1 MGPNASRQRSQSGT
15 TVIGTAQRGL
25 RLVVRTIAL
34 VLVFSCAVHAQSP
47 AGHDWAAERWKAQW
61 IAWPE
66 APQRDTGTFH
76 FRKAIQLSVL
86 PHEFIVHVSADNR
99 FLLFVNGTRVGEG
112 PASSDLGHW
121 KYETFDLR
129 PFLRQGSNVIA
140 ATVWNFGT
148 LAPVAQMTSRAG
160 FVLQGNSASE
170 EIANT
175 DESWDVEIEQGH
187 EPSRVDFMA
196 LMKTYYAGPPGEI
209 IDGRKYDWNW
219 NGNGNAGTSV
229 APWVSTGGVHDSGQ
243 TSHWRKAA
251 SIGPGAAR
259 PSQDTRTVWMLQPD
273 PLPPMDYAAV
283 PLGRYVVTTGFSPVS
298 APACPTCASG
308 STAGPEMRVGPHSTA
323 RLVLDAGALTT
334 AYLEITVRGGVG
346 ARIRVT
352 YAEAMVD
359 DHGEKGNRNETD
371 GRHMVGLYDE
381 FIADGG
387 DRRVFAPL
395 IWRTWRYLQIE
406 IATEDQ
412 DILLADMKAYFTAYP
427 FHETARF
434 SSDDADL
441 GKIWEVS
448 WRTARLC
455 SHETYMD
462 TPYYERLQYVGDTRI
477 QTLISYTVG
486 GDDRLARQAIDAIDN
501 SRITDGITTSR
512 YPSQLPQIIPTF
524 SLMWVGM
531 VRDFSMY
538 RDDPAFV
545 GSHLG
550 GTRTVLDWFMA
561 HQRPDGLIGKLPW
574 WPFVDWTKDFH
585 DGVPPQDPDGGSAPI
600 TLQLIEALRDAADLE
615 TRFGEPARAAMYSA
629 RANKAAEAA
638 LRLCWDEKTGLLA
651 DTPAKA
657 HFSQHANALGI
668 WLDVIPQSRQKDVM
682 EKILGTDAD
691 VVAGREPRMS
701 DASYYFRFYL
711 ARALEHAGMAD
722 EYVATLHPWRRMLQL
737 GLTTW
742 AETPEPTRSDSHAW
756 SAHPNYD
763 LLRLVAG
770 IRPGAPSFAEIVI
783 EPHLGGLKKVDAA
796 MPHPRGMIEVA
807 LVAADR
813 GGTSAKIVVPQG
825 VPARLIWRGRTYPLR
840 AGEQTLQLP

>member
-1 MGPNASRQRSQSGT
+1 MSAQNQQR
-15 TVIGTAQRGL
+15 
-25 RLVVRTIAL
+25 
-34 VLVFSCAVHAQSP
+34 
-47 AGHDWAAERWKAQW
+47 HDWSSERWHAQW

-66 APQRDTGTFH
+66 VPQRDTGIFH
-76 FRKAIQLSVL
+76 FRKTIQLSAL
-86 PHEFIVHVSADNR
+86 PGEFLVHVSADNR
-99 FLLFVNGTRVGEG
+99 FLMFVNGTRIGEG

-129 PFLRQGSNVIA
+129 PYLKEGSNVIA

-160 FVLQGNSASE
+160 FVLQGDSTAE

-175 DESWDVEIEQGH
+175 DASWDVEIEEGH
-187 EPSRVDFMA
+187 QPSRVDFMA

-219 NGNGNAGTSV
+219 NKPSDAGV
-229 APWVSTGGVHDSGQ
+229 AETPLNR
-243 TSHWRKAA
+243 WRKAA
-251 SIGPGAAR
+251 LIGPGAAR
-259 PSQDTRTVWMLQPD
+259 PSSDTRTVWMLQPD
-273 PLPPMDYAAV
+273 PLPPMEYAEI
-283 PLGRYVVTTGFSPVS
+283 PLGRLVTSSGLGSVATENPAAKSPPLAGFPV
-298 APACPTCASG
+298 APHTTASL
-308 STAGPEMRVGPHSTA
+308 
-323 RLVLDAGALTT
+323 LVDAGTLTT
-334 AYLEITVRGGVG
+334 AYPELVISSG
-346 ARIRVT
+346 ANAKIRLT
-352 YAEAMVD
+352 YAEALVD
-359 DHGEKGNRNETD
+359 EHNEKANRNDTQ
-371 GRHMVGLYDE
+371 GRHIHGVYDE

-387 DRRVFAPL
+387 AHRIFAPL
-395 IWRTWRYLQIE
+395 IWRTWRYLQI
-406 IATEDQ
+406 
-412 DILLADMKAYFTAYP
+412 DITTADESLSVDRLSAHFSAYP
-427 FHETARF
+427 FREQASF
-434 SSDDADL
+434 SSDDAEL
-441 GKIWEVS
+441 AKIWEVS

-455 SHETYMD
+455 AHETYMD

-477 QTLISYTVG
+477 QALISYTVG

-538 RDDPAFV
+538 RDDPTFV
-545 GSHLG
+545 RSHLG

-561 HQRPDGLIGKLPW
+561 RQRPDGLVGRLPW

-585 DGVPPQDPDGGSAPI
+585 DGVPPQDADGGSASI

-615 TRFGEPARAAMYSA
+615 TRFGEPARAAMYST
-629 RANKAAEAA
+629 RANKAAEAV

-651 DTPAKA
+651 DTPAKT

-668 WLDVIPQSRQKDVM
+668 WLDVIPSSRHKDVM
-682 EKILGTDAD
+682 EKILATDAD
-691 VVAGREPRMS
+691 VVAGRAPRMS

-770 IRPGAPSFAEIVI
+770 IRPAAPGFAEIVI
-783 EPHLGGLKKVDAA
+783 EPHLGGLKKVEAT
-796 MPHPRGMIEVA
+796 MPHPRGMIQVA

-813 GGTSAKIVVPQG
+813 GGTSAKIAVPQG
-825 VPARLIWRGRTYPLR
+825 VPAKLIWRGRTYPLR
-840 AGEQTLQLP
+840 PGEQTLQLP

>member
-1 MGPNASRQRSQSGT
+1 MTKLGKLDRVVVAIAATTLLGWVGPAC
-15 TVIGTAQRGL
+15 AQDAL
-25 RLVVRTIAL
+25 R
-34 VLVFSCAVHAQSP
+34 
-47 AGHDWAAERWKAQW
+47 HDWAAERWKAQW

-66 APQRDTGTFH
+66 APQRDTGVFH
-76 FRKAIQLSVL
+76 FRKTIQLSTL
-86 PHEFIVHVSADNR
+86 PNEFIVHVSADNR

-140 ATVWNFGT
+140 TTVWNFGT

-160 FVLQGNSASE
+160 FVLQGDSAIE

-196 LMKTYYAGPPGEI
+196 VMKTYYAGPPGEV

-219 NGNGNAGTSV
+219 NIGTSTAPV
-229 APWVSTGGVHDSGQ
+229 ATAVDVGGQ
-243 TSHWRKAA
+243 PNRWRKAA

-273 PLPPMDYAAV
+273 PLPAVEYVEIPPGPYVRIVGFSSGSV
-283 PLGRYVVTTGFSPVS
+283 PLG
-298 APACPTCASG
+298 
-308 STAGPEMRVGPHSTA
+308 PEGGNDGTPKISVGVAPHSTA
-323 RLVLDAGALTT
+323 SLIVDAGALTT
-334 AYLEITVRGGVG
+334 AYPELTVNGGAG
-346 ARIRVT
+346 AKIRVT
-352 YAEAMVD
+352 YAEALVD
-359 DHGEKGNRNETD
+359 DRGEKANRNQVD
-371 GRHMVGLYDE
+371 GRHILGVYDE

-387 DRRVFAPL
+387 QQRVFTPL
-395 IWRTWRYLQIE
+395 IWRTWRYMQIDF
-406 IATEDQ
+406 AAEDQ
-412 DILLADMKAYFTAYP
+412 EISLVSLKAHFTAYP
-427 FHETARF
+427 FRERAHF
-434 SSDDADL
+434 SSDDSDL
-441 GKIWEVS
+441 SRIWDVS
-448 WRTARLC
+448 WRTSRLC
-455 SHETYMD
+455 AHETYMD

-477 QTLISYTVG
+477 QALISYVVA

-501 SRITDGITTSR
+501 SRIPDGITTSR
-512 YPSQLPQIIPTF
+512 YPSQLPQTIPTF
-524 SLMWVGM
+524 SLMWIGM

-545 GSHLG
+545 LSHLG

-561 HQRPDGLIGKLPW
+561 HQRADGLIGKLPW

-585 DGVPPQDPDGGSAPI
+585 DGVPPQDPSGGSAVI

-615 TRFGEPARAAMYSA
+615 TRFGDAARARMYSE
-629 RANKAAEAA
+629 RADKAAEAV
-638 LRLCWDEKTGLLA
+638 RTLCWDEKTGLLA
-651 DTPAKA
+651 DTPDKS

-668 WLDVIPQSRQKDVM
+668 WLDVIPQYRHKDVM
-682 EKILGTDAD
+682 EKILATDAD
-691 VVAGREPRMS
+691 VVAGRPPKMS

-722 EYVATLHPWRRMLQL
+722 EYIATLHPWRRMLQL

-770 IRPGAPSFAEIVI
+770 IRPAAPGFAEIVI
-783 EPHLGGLKKVDAA
+783 EPHLGALKKVEAS
-796 MPHPRGMIEVA
+796 MPHPHGEINVA
-807 LVAADR
+807 FTVADR
-813 GGTSAKIVVPQG
+813 GGTAAKIAVPQG
-825 VPARLIWRGRTYPLR
+825 VPAKLIWHGRTYSLR

>member
-1 MGPNASRQRSQSGT
+1 MIERWKGKRMSRR
-15 TVIGTAQRGL
+15 RM
-25 RLVVRTIAL
+25 LVVIARTIA
-34 VLVFSCAVHAQSP
+34 VATMVVQAVPASAQDTQR
-47 AGHDWAAERWKAQW
+47 HDWAAERWKAQW

-66 APQRDTGTFH
+66 APQRDTGIFH
-76 FRKAIQLSVL
+76 FRKTITLMELSKK
-86 PHEFIVHVSADNR
+86 FIVHVSADNH
-99 FLLFVNGTRVGEG
+99 FVLFVNGTRIGEG

-129 PFLRQGSNVIA
+129 PFLKLGSNVIA
-140 ATVWNFGT
+140 GTVWNFGT

-160 FVLQGNSASE
+160 FVLQGDSSSE

-175 DESWDVEIEQGH
+175 DQSWEVEIEKGH

-219 NGNGNAGTSV
+219 NKPTAGIPADGHDERPNG
-229 APWVSTGGVHDSGQ
+229 
-243 TSHWRKAA
+243 WRKAA
-251 SIGPGAAR
+251 TIGPGAAR
-259 PSQDTRTVWMLQPD
+259 PSSDTRTVWMLQPD
-273 PLPPMDYAAV
+273 PLPAMEYTDF
-283 PLGRYVVTTGFSPVS
+283 PLGTIAISKGFGSGQTPSANDVTNATLGLALHVQ
-298 APACPTCASG
+298 
-308 STAGPEMRVGPHSTA
+308 PHSKATL
-323 RLVLDAGALTT
+323 LVDAGTLTT
-334 AYLEITVRGGVG
+334 AYPELTVSGGGVG

-352 YAEAMVD
+352 YAEALVD
-359 DHGEKGNRNETD
+359 DRGEKANRNAID
-371 GRHMVGLYDE
+371 GRHILGVYDE
-381 FIADGG
+381 FITDGG
-387 DRRVFAPL
+387 RHRTFTPL
-395 IWRTWRYLQIE
+395 IWRTWRFMQIDLT
-406 IATEDQ
+406 AEDEELSV
-412 DILLADMKAYFTAYP
+412 DGITAHFTAYP
-427 FHETARF
+427 FREQASF

-441 GKIWEVS
+441 AKIWEVS

-455 SHETYMD
+455 AHETYMD

-477 QTLISYTVG
+477 QALISYVVG
-486 GDDRLARQAIDAIDN
+486 GDDGLARQAIDTIDN
-501 SRITDGITTSR
+501 SRIPDGITTSR

-545 GSHLG
+545 RSHLG

-561 HQRPDGLIGKLPW
+561 RQRADGLIGRLPW

-585 DGVPPQDPDGGSAPI
+585 DGVPPQDAEGGSAAI

-615 TRFGEPARAAMYSA
+615 TRFGDPARAKMYSS
-629 RANKAAEAA
+629 RADAAADA
-638 LRLCWDEKTGLLA
+638 VRRLCWDEKTGLLA

-657 HFSQHANALGI
+657 HFSQHANALAI
-668 WLDVIPQSRQKDVM
+668 WLDVIPPARHRDVM
-682 EKILGTDAD
+682 EKILAADAD
-691 VVAGREPRMS
+691 VVAGRTPRMS

-722 EYVATLHPWRRMLQL
+722 EYVATLHPWRRMLGL

-763 LLRLVAG
+763 LLRLVVG
-770 IRPGAPSFAEIVI
+770 IRPAAPGFAELVI
-783 EPHLGGLKKVDAA
+783 EPHLGGLKKVEAV
-796 MPHPRGMIEVA
+796 MPHPRGTIEVSYA
-807 LVAADR
+807 V
-813 GGTSAKIVVPQG
+813 GNSGTTARVVVPSG
-825 VPARLIWRGRTYPLR
+825 LPAKLVWRGRTYALR
-840 AGEQTLQLP
+840 AGEQRLQLP